1 MDSIFTK
8 IINGQIPSYKVGENQ
23 YAFAFLDIS
32 PLAKGHTLIVP
43 KIQVDNIFD
52 LQDPW
57 FSQLHLFS
65 QQVAKAIQFSIP
77 CLRVGSAVIGLE
89 IPHAHIH
96 LVPLQSIHDLDFSKP
111 KLKLTADEMTEIAN
125 RIASNLH

>member
-65 QQVAKAIQFSIP
+65 QQVAKAIQLSIP
-77 CLRVGSAVIGLE
+77 CLRIGSAVIGLE
-89 IPHAHIH
+89 VPHAHIH

>member
-1 MDSIFTK
+1 MDSVFTK

-65 QQVAKAIQFSIP
+65 QQVAKAIQLSIP

-89 IPHAHIH
+89 VPHAHIH

-111 KLKLTADEMTEIAN
+111 KLKLKPDEMTEISN

>member
-65 QQVAKAIQFSIP
+65 QQVAKAIQLSIP

-89 IPHAHIH
+89 VPHAHIH

-111 KLKLTADEMTEIAN
+111 KLKLTPDEMTEIAN